1 MNRAAQRYRPYMN
14 YNMNMNNVR
23 NGQSQTSPSYSWYN
37 DLMGSPSSGYGHEDP
52 GGSCFS
58 IDICPDL
65 IIAAITAAA
74 AVAAVAIFNA
84 IGVAAAG
91 KRSFGSFF
99 GHHASEF
106 INFLGNCISV
116 QIF

>member
-1 MNRAAQRYRPYMN
+1 MNRAAQMYRPNMN

-23 NGQSQTSPSYSWYN
+23 NRQSQTSPSWYG
-37 DLMGSPSSGYGHEDP
+37 DLMGSPSSGYGGHDEP

-84 IGVAAAG
+84 IVVAG

-116 QIF
+116 LKI